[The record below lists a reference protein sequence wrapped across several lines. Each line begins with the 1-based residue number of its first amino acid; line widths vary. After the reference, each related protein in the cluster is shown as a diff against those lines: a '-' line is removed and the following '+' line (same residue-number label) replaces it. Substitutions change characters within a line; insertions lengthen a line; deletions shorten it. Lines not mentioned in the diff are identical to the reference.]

1 MINVQLDSNDFQG
14 FGLRMLS
21 VVVISVATQ
30 WLTGWDGGWIFLCV
44 CMCWIAFL
52 AYKVMIFKES
62 AYEKIVEEL
71 EKRNERLQ
79 RSNELLQNVVQ
90 DKLGMRIKVEEK
102 NDAHT

>member
-1 MINVQLDSNDFQG
+1 M
-14 FGLRMLS
+14 
-21 VVVISVATQ
+21 T
-30 WLTGWDGGWIFLCV
+30 
-44 CMCWIAFL
+44 
-52 AYKVMIFKES
+52 FKES

-102 NDAHT
+102 NDVHT